1 MTWLVS
7 TSRYNTPK
15 SQGSYSTSET
25 SKIYQ
30 STLLES
36 KFSLQLLLNDTL
48 EMAYISVLQK
58 ID

>member
-7 TSRYNTPK
+7 TSRYNKPK

-36 KFSLQLLLNDTL
+36 KFFSQLLLNDTL
-48 EMAYISVLQK
+48 EMAYRTVLRK